1 VLEALRRRKEIV
13 AIFTVA
19 VPAAVLVASLLED
32 PAYEATATVL
42 VRAQGGAGVSA
53 DDAIELAETDEV
65 VERTGEK
72 LGGVDSDYISE
83 RVVIE
88 GGEGREVF
96 TVQGTGSFP
105 EYAARLTNS
114 FAAEFVEYSNG
125 LGETFPAEA
134 EVAERAVPPD
144 TQASPRTVRNT
155 LIGVGA
161 GFLLGVV
168 IALLWESFSGRR
180 ARPAPATTSPGPPAG
195 RGGKPAEAPTLSPV
209 PDLAEMPEPAQI
221 PDGPVDLNSITYEQL
236 RALDLSTTQARRLL
250 TYRER
255 RGGFSSV
262 DEIDEIPGFPD
273 GMRAELKRRVRV

>member
-1 VLEALRRRKEIV
+1 MLEALRRRKEIV
-13 AIFTVA
+13 AICTVA

-32 PAYEATATVL
+32 PRYEATATVL
-42 VRAQGGAGVSA
+42 VRAQGGAQVSA
-53 DDAIELAETDEV
+53 DDAIEVAETEEV
-65 VERTGEK
+65 VERTGEE
-72 LGGVDSDYISE
+72 LGDVDAEYVSD
-83 RVVIE
+83 RVAIE
-88 GGEGREVF
+88 EGEAPAAF

-105 EYAARLTNS
+105 PYAARLANT
-114 FAAEFVEYSNG
+114 FAAQFVEYSDG

-134 EVAERAVPPD
+134 EVVQRAVPPD

-161 GFLLGVV
+161 GFLLGVA
-168 IALLWESFSGRR
+168 IALLWQWFSGQR

-195 RGGKPAEAPTLSPV
+195 RGGKPAEAPTLAPV
-209 PDLAEMPEPAQI
+209 PELAEVPEPVPM

-236 RALDLSTTQARRLL
+236 RALDLSSTQAKRLL

-273 GMRAELKRRVRV
+273 GVREELKRRVSV